1 MAPEGILRLPIIDF
15 SVEEGLKPGTPEWN
29 TVRTQVREALEEF
42 GCFEAKFDKIPIDIG
57 KALLFDAIEEVFDL
71 PLQTKQRNVS
81 NKLFH
86 GYVGQLPLVPLYES
100 IPIYDS
106 HIPENVEIF
115 TSTLWPNNGNPT
127 FNETI
132 QSYSEQLSE
141 LDGMIRRMILES
153 LGVEKYLEEHMDSS
167 NYVLQLMKYKG
178 PESNETK
185 LGLSAHTDKN
195 IVTILNQNQVEGL
208 EIQTKDGQ
216 WFTVKPS
223 SSTSFIV
230 VIGNSLYAWANGR
243 LHCATHR
250 VMMKGKEARY
260 SAGLFSMPKA
270 GYMVKAPEEL
280 VDEDHPLLFK
290 PFDYYRFLD
299 FFYSNMATRT
309 AGPNDLH
316 SYCGL
321 SISSS
326 DPQ

>member
-127 FNETI
+127 FSETI

-230 VIGNSLYAWANGR
+230 VIGNSLYITLCN
-243 LHCATHR
+243 
-250 VMMKGKEARY
+250 
-260 SAGLFSMPKA
+260 SQSN
-270 GYMVKAPEEL
+270 
-280 VDEDHPLLFK
+280 DERK
-290 PFDYYRFLD
+290 
-299 FFYSNMATRT
+299 
-309 AGPNDLH
+309 
-316 SYCGL
+316 
-321 SISSS
+321 
-326 DPQ
+326 